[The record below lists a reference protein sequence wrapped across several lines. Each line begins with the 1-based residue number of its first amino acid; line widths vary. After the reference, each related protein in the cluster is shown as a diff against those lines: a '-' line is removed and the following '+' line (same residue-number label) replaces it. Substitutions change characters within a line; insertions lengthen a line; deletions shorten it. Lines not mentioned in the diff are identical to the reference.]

1 MKRIP
6 VKYLILAAIAIL
18 LLALVTQSP
27 PQTTLEVFQD
37 TENYQIE
44 KVLDDACNLDSDCQ
58 TPFEY
63 QIDSRCPFTTKCL
76 ENKCTLICPE
86 F

>member
-1 MKRIP
+1 MHLGGGRTLS
-6 VKYLILAAIAIL
+6 VIAIL
-18 LLALVTQSP
+18 FVLLATQSP
-27 PQTTLEVFQD
+27 PQPTLEVFQD
-37 TENYQIE
+37 SENYQIE
-44 KVLDDACNLDSDCQ
+44 KVLEKACGLDSDCQ

-76 ENKCTLICPE
+76 ESKCTLICPE